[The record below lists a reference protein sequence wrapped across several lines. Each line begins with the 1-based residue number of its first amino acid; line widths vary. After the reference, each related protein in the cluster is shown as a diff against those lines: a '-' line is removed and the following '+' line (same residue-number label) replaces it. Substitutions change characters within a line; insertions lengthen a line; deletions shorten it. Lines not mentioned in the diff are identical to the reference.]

1 MKKLLL
7 YCTSILL
14 ACIVS
19 ISVAADYPV
28 VPVYEMTS
36 SRVSDHGY
44 VLGGVIS
51 SVEFPHFEWRRLER
65 RFGNC
70 VIEPV
75 SGVSL
80 CYQGHRF
87 GHRLREFGLW
97 AWSVSE
103 HQWGKEVEQLP
114 TQAERDSRLLSEWV
128 TRALK
133 GSDIQPPHSLAITLP
148 VLVVNNTKA
157 ALISLQLVPLEQPL
171 SISRSTVGQYDYARL
186 QVQTK
191 YTVYGDTK
199 RFTSIFYARRF
210 EYLKT
215 ASEWVF
221 FAAEAHIPS
230 DLSDDRKAQYEKL
243 FVDTL
248 ATVIFKRE
256 KGE

>member
-1 MKKLLL
+1 MTYVGLTFMTYAYDL
-7 YCTSILL
+7 C
-14 ACIVS
+14 
-19 ISVAADYPV
+19 
-28 VPVYEMTS
+28 EMTK
-36 SRVSDHGY
+36 SRVSDQGY
-44 VLGGVIS
+44 VLSSFLS
-51 SVEFPHFEWRRLER
+51 SVDFPHFNWRRVEY

-70 VIEPV
+70 VIEPT
-75 SGVSL
+75 SGVCF

-103 HQWGKEVEQLP
+103 HQWGKEVEQLS

-157 ALISLQLVPLEQPL
+157 ALISLQLDPLDQPL
-171 SISRSTVGQYDYARL
+171 SISRSTVGQYDYSRL

-199 RFTSIFYARRF
+199 SFTSIFYVRRF
-210 EYLKT
+210 EYMKT
-215 ASEWVF
+215 ASQWVF

-230 DLSDDRKAQYEKL
+230 DLSDDRKAQYKTL

-248 ATVIFKRE
+248 ATTIFKRE